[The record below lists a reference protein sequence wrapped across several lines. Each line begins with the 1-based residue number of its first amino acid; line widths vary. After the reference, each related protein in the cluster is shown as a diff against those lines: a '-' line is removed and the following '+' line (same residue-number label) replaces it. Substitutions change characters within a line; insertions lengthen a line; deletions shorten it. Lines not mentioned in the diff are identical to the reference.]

1 MNKEKQIIYLRKIV
15 DYSNKYINWIIVI
28 NVYWLNIIND
38 KYKIIEGNI
47 FSGNKSHTTQRKME
61 LLIITISIVQWLA
74 ASQFRLSNCELQIEL
89 RLLRIRE
96 KIRSNSTNRNILK
109 YVEYILNIIHKHEF
123 LERWY
128 EKSVIDLET

>member
-47 FSGNKSHTTQRKME
+47 LSGNKSHSTQRKME

-96 KIRSNSTNRNILK
+96 KIRSKSK

-128 EKSVIDLET
+128 EKNVIDLET

>member
-47 FSGNKSHTTQRKME
+47 FSGNKSHSTQRKME

-74 ASQFRLSNCELQIEL
+74 A
-89 RLLRIRE
+89 
-96 KIRSNSTNRNILK
+96 
-109 YVEYILNIIHKHEF
+109 
-123 LERWY
+123 
-128 EKSVIDLET
+128 

>member
-15 DYSNKYINWIIVI
+15 DYNNKYINWIIVI

-47 FSGNKSHTTQRKME
+47 FSGNKSHSTQRKME

-96 KIRSNSTNRNILK
+96 KIRSKSK
-109 YVEYILNIIHKHEF
+109 YVEYILNIIHKYEF

-128 EKSVIDLET
+128 EKNVIDLET